1 MKPYASYKPSG
12 VAWLGDVPSHW
23 ASKRLKHIGQF
34 RAGAGFPIE
43 EQGQPDNPLPFFKV
57 KDIDGSN
64 QGGVIT
70 TADSTVSIETA
81 NRLGAKIF
89 PKNSIVF
96 AKVGAALL
104 LNRFRLLGVD
114 ACVDNNMMG
123 YMINADEAFPE
134 FMYWAMQRIN
144 FSEIVNPG
152 TVPSLNEPLISNLF
166 MAIPPPDE
174 QQAIADYLDAE
185 TARIDTLVQEKDELI
200 GLLREAR
207 SNRISELISGDGLPG
222 SATGNPWVP
231 HLPEG
236 WQLKRLKHLA
246 QVRSGLAKGKDTG
259 SNTTVELPYLRVANV
274 QEGRLDL
281 REISTMPVEVDAVER
296 FSLME
301 GDVLMNEGGDYDK
314 VGRGAVWTGEISPCL
329 HQNHV
334 FAVRP
339 VQRDLSEWISAIT
352 QTQYAKF
359 YFMNNAKQSTNL
371 ASISQASVKEL
382 PILLPPKEQRDALLE
397 KLGGELAAFD
407 ALIAHTQEEIALLK
421 ELRAATIADAVLGRV
436 DVRSLNRKQ

>member
-1 MKPYASYKPSG
+1 M
-12 VAWLGDVPSHW
+12 L
-23 ASKRLKHIGQF
+23 F
-34 RAGAGFPIE
+34 R
-43 EQGQPDNPLPFFKV
+43 
-57 KDIDGSN
+57 S
-64 QGGVIT
+64 
-70 TADSTVSIETA
+70 
-81 NRLGAKIF
+81 
-89 PKNSIVF
+89 
-96 AKVGAALL
+96 
-104 LNRFRLLGVD
+104 
-114 ACVDNNMMG
+114 
-123 YMINADEAFPE
+123 
-134 FMYWAMQRIN
+134 
-144 FSEIVNPG
+144 
-152 TVPSLNEPLISNLF
+152 
-166 MAIPPPDE
+166 
-174 QQAIADYLDAE
+174 
-185 TARIDTLVQEKDELI
+185 
-200 GLLREAR
+200 
-207 SNRISELISGDGLPG
+207 
-222 SATGNPWVP
+222 
-231 HLPEG
+231 
-236 WQLKRLKHLA
+236 A

-296 FSLME
+296 FSLLE

-407 ALIAHTQEEIALLK
+407 ALITHTQEEIALLK
-421 ELRAATIADAVLGRV
+421 ELRTATIADAVLGRV

>member
-12 VAWLGDVPSHW
+12 VAWLGDVPAHW
-23 ASKRLKHIGQF
+23 EVNTIKRGYEITLGKMLQTEQKASTDVSAPYLRSANVQAEKVDVSDVQAMWFTEHEVQQLALEPNDLVVCEGGD
-34 RAGAGFPIE
+34 AGRSAIWHGE
-43 EQGQPDNPLPFFKV
+43 
-57 KDIDGSN
+57 IDGCYFQNSVN
-64 QGGVIT
+64 RVRGVGNNT
-70 TADSTVSIETA
+70 TFYLM
-81 NRLGAKIF
+81 RW
-89 PKNSIVF
+89 
-96 AKVGAALL
+96 
-104 LNRFRLLGVD
+104 LGVVKS
-114 ACVDNNMMG
+114 CG
-123 YMINADEAFPE
+123 YMDIVCNKATIAHLTKEKLANLPMLFPPADEQE
-134 FMYWAMQRIN
+134 
-144 FSEIVNPG
+144 
-152 TVPSLNEPLISNLF
+152 
-166 MAIPPPDE
+166 
-174 QQAIADYLDAE
+174 AIADYLDTE
-185 TARIDTLVQEKDELI
+185 TARIDTLVQEKEELI

-222 SATGNPWVP
+222 SATGNPWAP

-407 ALIAHTQEEIALLK
+407 ALITHTQEEIALLK

-436 DVRSLNRKQ
+436 DVRSLTQKQ

>member
-12 VAWLGDVPSHW
+12 VAWLGDVPAHW
-23 ASKRLKHIGQF
+23 EVNTIKRGYEITLGKMLQTEQKASTDVSAPYLRSANVQAEKVDVSDVQTMWFTEHEVQQLALEPNDLVVCEGGD
-34 RAGAGFPIE
+34 AGRSAIWHGE
-43 EQGQPDNPLPFFKV
+43 
-57 KDIDGSN
+57 IDGCYFQNSVN
-64 QGGVIT
+64 RVRGVGHNT
-70 TADSTVSIETA
+70 TFYLM
-81 NRLGAKIF
+81 RW
-89 PKNSIVF
+89 
-96 AKVGAALL
+96 
-104 LNRFRLLGVD
+104 LGVVKS
-114 ACVDNNMMG
+114 CG
-123 YMINADEAFPE
+123 YMD
-134 FMYWAMQRIN
+134 
-144 FSEIVNPG
+144 IVCNKA
-152 TVPSLNEPLISNLF
+152 TIAHLTKEKLANLPMLF
-166 MAIPPPDE
+166 PPPDE
-174 QQAIADYLDAE
+174 QQAIADYLDTE
-185 TARIDTLVQEKDELI
+185 TARIDTLVQEKEELI

-222 SATGNPWVP
+222 SATGNPWAP

-296 FSLME
+296 FSLLE

-407 ALIAHTQEEIALLK
+407 ALITHTQEEIALLK

-436 DVRSLNRKQ
+436 DVRSLTQKQ